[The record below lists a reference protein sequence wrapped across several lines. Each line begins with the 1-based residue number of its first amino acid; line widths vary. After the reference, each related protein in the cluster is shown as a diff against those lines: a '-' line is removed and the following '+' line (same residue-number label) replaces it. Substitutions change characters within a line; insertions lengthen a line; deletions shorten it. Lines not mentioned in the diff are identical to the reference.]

1 MRRKISMLL
10 FILLLLLGTD
20 VRAST
25 DETTRSKARIIA
37 AQSVQNGEGEIYRF
51 TARVLDGPYLDNEVR
66 GEFAPYANSQYD
78 FRLRKGMIVH
88 IQLYMHDSELHG
100 DIVGV
105 HRLDHL
111 KWLAVICVLAILL
124 FGKLKGLTALISLV
138 MTGLCILFIYI
149 PMVLGG
155 YEIVFVTILC
165 AVIIIVTGFLLIA
178 GWTPKSRASM
188 TGTLG
193 GVIVAALL
201 ASYFCRLVSITG
213 AAGEE
218 VYRLV
223 HESGISLDF
232 SSLFISGVIIGT
244 IGVMMDVS
252 MSVASFIFELK
263 NQSPSMRF
271 TSLVASG
278 LKVGKDIMATMV
290 NTLILAYVGT
300 SMPLLFLFVSASIT
314 APVALNAEVVAGEI
328 IRSLS
333 GTIGLVLTI
342 PLTALI
348 AAYIAQSSAGSFRSG
363 RSYQRPKD
371 IKKQG
376 RMRRPVP

>member
-1 MRRKISMLL
+1 MHKKVSIFLFLILL
-10 FILLLLLGTD
+10 FLLGTE
-20 VRAST
+20 VWASA
-25 DETTRSKARIIA
+25 DETIRSKARIIEI
-37 AQSVQNGEGEIYRF
+37 QSIQKEEELYGF
-51 TARVLDGPYLDNEVR
+51 TAHVLDGPYMDNEVR
-66 GEFAPYANSQYD
+66 GEFRPYAYSQYD
-78 FRLRKGMIVH
+78 FQLRKGMIVH
-88 IQLYMHDSELHG
+88 IQLYMHNGKLHG

-111 KWLAVICVLAILL
+111 KWLAVICALAILL
-124 FGKLKGLTALISLV
+124 FGRLKGLTALISLV
-138 MTGLCILFIYI
+138 LSGLCIFFIYI
-149 PMVLGG
+149 PMVLNG

-188 TGTLG
+188 IGTLG
-193 GVIVAALL
+193 GVMVAAIL
-201 ASYFCRLVSITG
+201 ASYFCRSMSITG

-252 MSVASFIFELK
+252 MSVSSFIFELK
-263 NQSPSMRF
+263 HQSPSIHF
-271 TSLVASG
+271 TPLVASG
-278 LKVGKDIMATMV
+278 LKIGKDIMATMV

-300 SMPLLFLFVSASIT
+300 SMPLLFLFVSTSIT
-314 APVALNAEVVAGEI
+314 APVALNTEIVAGEL

-342 PLTALI
+342 PFTSLI
-348 AAYIAQSSAGSFRSG
+348 AAYIAQSSVEPFRRTHQ
-363 RSYQRPKD
+363 RSNISSK
-371 IKKQG
+371 
-376 RMRRPVP
+376 